1 MVMSLLQF
9 LENSTLELVEN
20 FAVVGLLLA
29 KLGSFLGLGIDCGWI
44 VRVDFTL
51 TLEDEDVR
59 ESAMLGLLS

>member
-1 MVMSLLQF
+1 MSLLQF

-29 KLGSFLGLGIDCGWI
+29 KLGSFLGLGIDCSWI
-44 VRVDFTL
+44 VSVDFTL
-51 TLEDEDVR
+51 TLEDKDVR